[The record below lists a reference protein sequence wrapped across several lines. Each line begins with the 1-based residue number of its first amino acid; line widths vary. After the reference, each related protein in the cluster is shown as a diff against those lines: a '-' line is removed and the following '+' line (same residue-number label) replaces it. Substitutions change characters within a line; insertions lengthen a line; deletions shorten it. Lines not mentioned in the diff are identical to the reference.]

1 MKMRAARCREV
12 KSEVCS
18 SGLLLTLAALMCMTG
33 FDRDQSAAPFPDFTL
48 PQVRGS
54 TFRLH
59 SQPAQPVLLAFLQT
73 VPDTADTTARSQ
85 VVFLSSMAQQYGQRG
100 LRVAVIDAS
109 ALVNHRPP
117 DHASLVNV
125 SYDWQMNF
133 PLLEDGDNQITQ
145 RFGVMQ
151 IPTLVLLAPDGRI
164 CQRWQGATGPAQLAQ
179 GIERLLNG
187 PLGRLPGL

>member
-1 MKMRAARCREV
+1 
-12 KSEVCS
+12 
-18 SGLLLTLAALMCMTG
+18 MCMTG
-33 FDRDQSAAPFPDFTL
+33 FDRDQTAPFPDFTL

-54 TFRLH
+54 TFRLY

-73 VPDTADTTARSQ
+73 VPDTADTTSRSQ
-85 VVFLSSMAQQYGQRG
+85 VVFLSSMAQQYGPRG

-117 DHASLVNV
+117 DHGSLVNV

-145 RFGVMQ
+145 RFGVIQ

-187 PLGRLPGL
+187 PLGRLPSL